1 MKDNRR
7 GNGKFR
13 RLCLLLALSIAL
25 MLTGCAKQH
34 ELPGDDFPTPQADHV
49 EDQEPVEETIED
61 NKADIESL
69 EESEEIEEDLN
80 PYDFVLTFAGDINFD
95 ENWSTMNYY
104 NRTENGIYDCIS
116 PELIRIMQ
124 DADIMCLN
132 NEFTYSTGGAPLENK
147 AYTFRAHPSRV
158 NILKELGVDI
168 VSLANN
174 HSYDYGAESLIDT
187 METLDEAGI
196 FYFGA
201 GHDLDEAMAP
211 VYFEVQGKTIA
222 YVGASRAEKY
232 RLTPQATENS
242 PGILRCY
249 DTDLFVQVIEEAR
262 ENADY
267 VIAYVH
273 WGTEY
278 SHELEE
284 AQLDSGKEY
293 IDAGA
298 DVVIGAHPHCLQGM
312 EYYKGKP
319 IVYSLGNF
327 WFNNKTLDTMLLNVN
342 FFGDDNNENIEL
354 EIIPARQADCRTT
367 IIDEQSEREKLYSFL
382 EEISINVGID
392 ENGILFQTVE

>member
-1 MKDNRR
+1 M
-7 GNGKFR
+7 
-13 RLCLLLALSIAL
+13 
-25 MLTGCAKQH
+25 
-34 ELPGDDFPTPQADHV
+34 
-49 EDQEPVEETIED
+49 
-61 NKADIESL
+61 
-69 EESEEIEEDLN
+69 
-80 PYDFVLTFAGDINFD
+80 
-95 ENWSTMNYY
+95 
-104 NRTENGIYDCIS
+104 
-116 PELIRIMQ
+116 
-124 DADIMCLN
+124 
-132 NEFTYSTGGAPLENK
+132 
-147 AYTFRAHPSRV
+147 
-158 NILKELGVDI
+158 
-168 VSLANN
+168 
-174 HSYDYGAESLIDT
+174 
-187 METLDEAGI
+187 
-196 FYFGA
+196 
-201 GHDLDEAMAP
+201 
-211 VYFEVQGKTIA
+211 
-222 YVGASRAEKY
+222 
-232 RLTPQATENS
+232 
-242 PGILRCY
+242 RCY

>member
-1 MKDNRR
+1 MKYNIA
-7 GNGKFR
+7 GNGQFR
-13 RLCLLLALSIAL
+13 RLCLCLALSIAL
-25 MLTGCAKQH
+25 ILAGCIKQH
-34 ELPGDDFPTPQADHV
+34 QLPGNDLPSLQTDHI
-49 EDQEPVEETIED
+49 EDQEPVEETLED
-61 NKADIESL
+61 NEADIESP
-69 EESEEIEEDLN
+69 EEVEVDLH

-95 ENWSTMNYY
+95 ENWSTMDYY
-104 NRTENGIYDCIS
+104 NKAENGIYDCIS
-116 PELIRIMQ
+116 PELIQIMR

-174 HSYDYGAESLIDT
+174 HSYDYGKQSLIDT
-187 METLDEAGI
+187 MATLNQAGI

-201 GHDLDEAMAP
+201 GHDLNEAMSP
-211 VYFEVQGKTIA
+211 VYLEVQGKIIA

-278 SHELEE
+278 SYELEV
-284 AQLDSGKEY
+284 AQLSSGKEY

-327 WFNNKTLDTMLLNVN
+327 WFNKKTLDTMLLNVH
-342 FFGDDNNENIEL
+342 FYGDDDNEHIEL
-354 EIIPARQADCRTT
+354 EIIPARQANCRTT
-367 IIDEQSEREKLYSFL
+367 IIEEQSEREKIYSFL

-392 ENGILFQTVE
+392 ENGIIFETFE

>member
-1 MKDNRR
+1 
-7 GNGKFR
+7 
-13 RLCLLLALSIAL
+13 
-25 MLTGCAKQH
+25 
-34 ELPGDDFPTPQADHV
+34 
-49 EDQEPVEETIED
+49 
-61 NKADIESL
+61 
-69 EESEEIEEDLN
+69 
-80 PYDFVLTFAGDINFD
+80 
-95 ENWSTMNYY
+95 
-104 NRTENGIYDCIS
+104 
-116 PELIRIMQ
+116 
-124 DADIMCLN
+124 
-132 NEFTYSTGGAPLENK
+132 
-147 AYTFRAHPSRV
+147 
-158 NILKELGVDI
+158 
-168 VSLANN
+168 
-174 HSYDYGAESLIDT
+174 

-284 AQLDSGKEY
+284 AQLDPGKEY

-298 DVVIGAHPHCLQGM
+298 DVVIGHTTHCLQGM

-327 WFNNKTLDTMLLNVN
+327 WFNNKTLDTMLLNVH
-342 FFGDDNNENIEL
+342 FYGDDDNEHIEL
-354 EIIPARQADCRTT
+354 EIIPARQANCRTT
-367 IIDEQSEREKLYSFL
+367 IIEEQSEREKLYSFL